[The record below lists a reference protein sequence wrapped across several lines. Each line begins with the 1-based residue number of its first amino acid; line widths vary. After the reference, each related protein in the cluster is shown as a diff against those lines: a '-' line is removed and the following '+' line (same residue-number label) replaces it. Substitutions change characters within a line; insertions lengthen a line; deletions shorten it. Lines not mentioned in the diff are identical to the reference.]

1 MCLAGVY
8 GPPVGKR
15 CVLFVD
21 DLNLPQ
27 TDAFGTHPPLELL
40 RQLVDHATWYDI
52 RKEVEPIHLEDM
64 QVSSVGFLW
73 CTVREIRDQV
83 CVLENCRIWCVNIA
97 VNVRCVY
104 GFMLFDLTRMS

>member
-1 MCLAGVY
+1 MMTMFPCLPGVY

-52 RKEVEPIHLEDM
+52 RKEVEPIRLEDM
-64 QVSSVGFLW
+64 QVSSQFSMLPKLPSQ
-73 CTVREIRDQV
+73 T
-83 CVLENCRIWCVNIA
+83 
-97 VNVRCVY
+97 NVY
-104 GFMLFDLTRMS
+104 ST

>member
-1 MCLAGVY
+1 MCSGVY

-52 RKEVEPIHLEDM
+52 RKEVEPIRLEDM
-64 QVSSVGFLW
+64 QV
-73 CTVREIRDQV
+73 
-83 CVLENCRIWCVNIA
+83 
-97 VNVRCVY
+97 
-104 GFMLFDLTRMS
+104 

>member
-1 MCLAGVY
+1 MYPAGVY

-40 RQLVDHATWYDI
+40 RQLVDHATWYDT
-52 RKEVEPIHLEDM
+52 RKEVEPIRLEDM
-64 QVSSVGFLW
+64 QV
-73 CTVREIRDQV
+73 RDQSSFV
-83 CVLENCRIWCVNIA
+83 VWLNTISCNCIIRH
-97 VNVRCVY
+97 RLTKSLLY
-104 GFMLFDLTRMS
+104 FLF

>member
-1 MCLAGVY
+1 MSHDVPVCLPGVY

-52 RKEVEPIHLEDM
+52 RKEVEPIRLEDM
-64 QVSSVGFLW
+64 QVSSQPVVLLCLW
-73 CTVREIRDQV
+73 VPNESSFTLCKYDNPCSQELNEFSIG
-83 CVLENCRIWCVNIA
+83 L
-97 VNVRCVY
+97 
-104 GFMLFDLTRMS
+104 S

>member
-1 MCLAGVY
+1 MNKSDGVGVCLSGVY

-52 RKEVEPIHLEDM
+52 RKEVEPIRLEDM
-64 QVSSVGFLW
+64 QVRS
-73 CTVREIRDQV
+73 QV
-83 CVLENCRIWCVNIA
+83 CGV
-97 VNVRCVY
+97 
-104 GFMLFDLTRMS
+104 